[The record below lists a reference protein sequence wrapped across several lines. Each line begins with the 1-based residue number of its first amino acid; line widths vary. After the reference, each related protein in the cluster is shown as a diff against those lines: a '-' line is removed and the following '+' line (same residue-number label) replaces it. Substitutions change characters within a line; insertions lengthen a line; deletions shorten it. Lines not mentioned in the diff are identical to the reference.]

1 MKRRPLILSILCLS
15 LLAAGVAARE
25 SVGNV
30 ASDMVATGQKFLA
43 GLRREQRSQATIPFD
58 DKERL
63 NWHYIPR
70 ERKGLPYKGM
80 TSQQREL
87 ANSLMASG
95 LSQEGLQKAQ
105 GIQGLEDVL
114 RAESGSPIR
123 DRGLY
128 YVSIFG
134 IPDEKRDWG
143 WRMEGHHLSLNFT
156 LRGSQVVSTTPLFLG
171 ANPAT
176 VHDGPQKGTRV
187 LAKEEDLG
195 RVLLHT
201 FSGKQRDKVMINVS
215 APADI
220 VTGASQ
226 KAQMGAPVGVSMRE
240 MSPAQSKMLNE
251 LIDVYANRL
260 RKELAE
266 EELAKLRAAGMENI
280 YFAWAGGSEPGQ
292 PHYYRIQGP
301 TFVIEYDNT
310 QDNANHIHTV
320 WRDFDHD
327 FGLDPL
333 RAHYLTSPHHRHVRA
348 HAN

>member
-1 MKRRPLILSILCLS
+1 MKRISLALSILCLGV
-15 LLAAGVAARE
+15 LAAGVAGRQ

-30 ASDMVATGQKFLA
+30 TSEMVAAGQKFLA
-43 GLRREQRSQATIPFD
+43 GLRKEQQSQAIIPFD

-70 ERKGLPYKGM
+70 ERKGLPYKSM

-95 LSQEGLQKAQ
+95 LSQEGLRKAQ
-105 GIQGLEDVL
+105 GIQRLEDVL

-123 DRGLY
+123 DPGLY

-134 IPDEKRDWG
+134 TPGEKRDWG

-156 LRGSQVVSTTPLFLG
+156 LRDGQVVSTTPLFLG

-176 VHDGPQKGTRV
+176 VHEGPQKGTRV
-187 LAKEEDLG
+187 LAKEEELG
-195 RVLLHT
+195 RALLHT
-201 FSGKQRDKVMINVS
+201 LSGTLRDKVMINVS

-226 KAQMGAPVGVSMRE
+226 KAQVGAPVGMSMRE
-240 MSPAQSKMLNE
+240 MSPAQRQMLTE
-251 LIDVYANRL
+251 LVEVYAHRL

-266 EELAKLRAAGMENI
+266 EELAKLRAAGMEKI

-301 TFVIEYDNT
+301 TFVVEYDNT

-333 RAHYLTSPHHRHVRA
+333 RAHYLTSPHHRHVQAAR
-348 HAN
+348 

>member
-1 MKRRPLILSILCLS
+1 MKRRPLILSIVCVGVLGVGI
-15 LLAAGVAARE
+15 AGRQ

-30 ASDMVATGQKFLA
+30 TAEMGSAAQKFLA
-43 GLRREQRSQATIPFD
+43 GLRKEQQSQATIPFD

-70 ERKGLPYKGM
+70 ERKGLPYKSM
-80 TSQQREL
+80 TAEQREL
-87 ANSLMASG
+87 ANSLIASG
-95 LSQEGLQKAQ
+95 LSAEGLHKARR
-105 GIQGLEDVL
+105 IQRLEDVL
-114 RAESGSPIR
+114 RAESGSSIR
-123 DRGLY
+123 DPGLY

-134 IPDEKRDWG
+134 TPGEKRDWG

-156 LRGSQVVSTTPLFLG
+156 LHGDQVVSSTPFFMG

-176 VHDGPQKGTRV
+176 VHEGPQKGTRV
-187 LAKEEDLG
+187 LAAEEDMG
-195 RVLLHT
+195 RALLHT
-201 FSGKQRDKVMINVS
+201 FSGPLREKVMINVS

-226 KAQMGAPVGVSMRE
+226 KAQVGAPVGVSMRE
-240 MSPAQSKMLNE
+240 MSPAQSKMLTE
-251 LIDVYANRL
+251 LIEMYAHRL

-301 TFVIEYDNT
+301 TFVVEYDNT

-333 RAHYLTSPHHRHVRA
+333 RAHYLTSPHHRHIQATR
-348 HAN
+348 

>member
-1 MKRRPLILSILCLS
+1 MKRTSLALSILCS
-15 LLAAGVAARE
+15 GVLAAGVAGRQ

-30 ASDMVATGQKFLA
+30 TSEMVAAGQKLLA
-43 GLRREQRSQATIPFD
+43 GLRKEQQSQAIIPFD

-70 ERKGLPYKGM
+70 ERKGLPYKSM

-105 GIQGLEDVL
+105 GIQRLEDVL

-123 DRGLY
+123 DPGLY

-134 IPDEKRDWG
+134 TPGEKRDWG

-156 LRGSQVVSTTPLFLG
+156 LRDGQVVSTTPLFLG

-176 VHDGPQKGTRV
+176 VHEGPQKGTRV
-187 LAKEEDLG
+187 LAKEEELG
-195 RVLLHT
+195 RALLHT
-201 FSGKQRDKVMINVS
+201 FSGTLRDKVMINVS

-226 KAQMGAPVGVSMRE
+226 KAQVGAPVGMSMRE
-240 MSPAQSKMLNE
+240 MSPAQRQKLTE
-251 LIDVYANRL
+251 LVEVYAHRL

-266 EELAKLRAAGMENI
+266 EELAKLQAAGMEKI

-301 TFVIEYDNT
+301 TFVVEYDNT

-333 RAHYLTSPHHRHVRA
+333 RAHYLTSPHHRHVQAAR
-348 HAN
+348 

>member
-1 MKRRPLILSILCLS
+1 MKRTSLALSILCFGV
-15 LLAAGVAARE
+15 LAAGVAGRQ

-30 ASDMVATGQKFLA
+30 TSEMVAAGQKFLA
-43 GLRREQRSQATIPFD
+43 GLRKEQQSQAIIPFD

-70 ERKGLPYKGM
+70 ERKGLPYKSM

-105 GIQGLEDVL
+105 GIQRLEDVL
-114 RAESGSPIR
+114 RAESGSSIR
-123 DRGLY
+123 DPGLY

-134 IPDEKRDWG
+134 TPGGKRDWG

-156 LRGSQVVSTTPLFLG
+156 LRDGQVVSTTPLFLG

-176 VHDGPQKGTRV
+176 VHEGPQKGTRV
-187 LAKEEDLG
+187 LAKEEELG
-195 RVLLHT
+195 RALLHT
-201 FSGKQRDKVMINVS
+201 FSGTSRDKVMINVS

-226 KAQMGAPVGVSMRE
+226 NAQVGAPVGMSMRE
-240 MSPAQSKMLNE
+240 MSPAQRQMLTE
-251 LIDVYANRL
+251 LVEVYAHRL

-266 EELAKLRAAGMENI
+266 EELAKLQAAGMEKI

-301 TFVIEYDNT
+301 TFVVEYDNT

-333 RAHYLTSPHHRHVRA
+333 RAHYLTSPHHRHVQAAR
-348 HAN
+348 